1 MDTSLMDCL
10 VMTLFSAVACIS
22 FPRVLTLIGSS
33 AAFKSQPVAG
43 ANQSAK
49 SDLSQPMAYP
59 ELTTVNN

>member
-1 MDTSLMDCL
+1 MDTSFLDCL

-33 AAFKSQPVAG
+33 TAFKSQQVAD
-43 ANQSAK
+43 ANQSA
-49 SDLSQPMAYP
+49 SDSSQPRAYP